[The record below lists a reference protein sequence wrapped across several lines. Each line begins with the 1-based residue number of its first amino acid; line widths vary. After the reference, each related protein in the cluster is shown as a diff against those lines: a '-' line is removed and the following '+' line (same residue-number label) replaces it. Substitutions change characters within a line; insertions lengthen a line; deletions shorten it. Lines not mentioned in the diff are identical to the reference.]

1 MRQAIYDSKYGGT
14 YNTGPC
20 IIPSTQTAANHKT
33 NGISGT
39 AGFFHTLRKRP
50 ERPYMV
56 DWISTYM
63 HKLAKRKQTRQ
74 PNYSTLNTGSYSQ
87 QQRRQQQSDDIEP
100 MDEDESSYGGDND
113 DDDLSHFTWADHD
126 KNPNHKDSHDSW
138 MDGDFEYDQESTKS
152 SLLLENTSKDSVMER
167 MELAHC
173 AEWALGHIFS
183 KWRYLGSKK

>member
-1 MRQAIYDSKYGGT
+1 LRQAIYDSKYGET
-14 YNTGPC
+14 YSTGPS
-20 IIPSTQTAANHKT
+20 IISSAQTAAKHKT
-33 NGISGT
+33 NGIPGT

-74 PNYSTLNTGSYSQ
+74 SKNNTLNNGSYLQ
-87 QQRRQQQSDDIEP
+87 QQHHQQQSNDIEP
-100 MDEDESSYGGDND
+100 MDEDESTYGSDND
-113 DDDLSHFTWADHD
+113 DDNLSHFTWTDPDRDA
-126 KNPNHKDSHDSW
+126 NHKDSHDSW
-138 MDGDFEYDQESTKS
+138 MGENLDYDQESTKS
-152 SLLLENTSKDSVMER
+152 SLLLENASKHSVMER

-183 KWRYLGSKK
+183 K